1 MTDNA
6 LEGMRVLVT
15 RPKAQAEGLITA
27 IRARGGEAVEFAVM
41 DTEQRSAADI
51 ALDCGRLSDPDI
63 VIFVSA
69 NAVRFGHTSAGSARI
84 AAIGPATARM
94 ARQLG
99 LDVDILS
106 PEGFTSEHLLATPEL
121 QQVEGN
127 VVRIIRGNGGRELL
141 AQTLAGRGA
150 TVEYLEV
157 YARRLPEY
165 TADEIADVARQI
177 SAGEIDV
184 ITILSADSF
193 VNLLALLP
201 STCHD
206 ALRKTPL
213 VTPATRVIIEV
224 EKRFPGI
231 PITLAEG
238 PQASDMVAAIVT
250 CTNPGN
256 PDD

>member
-1 MTDNA
+1 M
-6 LEGMRVLVT
+6 
-15 RPKAQAEGLITA
+15 
-27 IRARGGEAVEFAVM
+27 
-41 DTEQRSAADI
+41 
-51 ALDCGRLSDPDI
+51 
-63 VIFVSA
+63 
-69 NAVRFGHTSAGSARI
+69 
-84 AAIGPATARM
+84 
-94 ARQLG
+94 
-99 LDVDILS
+99 
-106 PEGFTSEHLLATPEL
+106 
-121 QQVEGN
+121 
-127 VVRIIRGNGGRELL
+127 L
-141 AQTLAGRGA
+141 AQTLTARGA

-165 TADEIADVARQI
+165 TADEIAAVARQI

-184 ITILSADSF
+184 ITIMSADSF

-213 VTPATRVIIEV
+213 VTPATRVIIDI

-231 PITLAEG
+231 PTTLAQG
-238 PQASDMVAAIVT
+238 PQANDMVAAIVT